1 MKEAELKPCPFCGCE
16 AIYRIQRND
25 LIVDSIPQLF
35 CNGCKMTFEVEN
47 DSPYVRDQETF
58 DYLKEKLYE
67 AWNRRAEGY
76 GNDGWIPVSERLPEN
91 NKAVLVF
98 TDAGEI
104 DVDYYG
110 VYCKNFI
117 GLKGTSQKA
126 LAWQPLPAPYKPKGE

>member
-1 MKEAELKPCPFCGCE
+1 MKEA
-16 AIYRIQRND
+16 
-25 LIVDSIPQLF
+25 
-35 CNGCKMTFEVEN
+35 FEKIIK
-47 DSPYVRDQETF
+47 R
-58 DYLKEKLYE
+58 LKEKREYHLKERARNHWDDSYMCLKHLYE
-67 AWNRRAEGY
+67 ADAFAEAIEIVKEEY
-76 GNDGWIPVSERLPEN
+76 KSLTIEEKSLTEKFNDGWIPVSERLPEN

-126 LAWQPLPAPYKPKGE
+126 LAWQPLPEPYQPKGE